1 MSSWLD
7 AHISKDFKSIFFL
20 VIALS
25 EAELYPVLYTHL
37 LIFTRKHWPARWN
50 CYSVCTEFSGQVM
63 LRCIYNVIINES
75 QWSMQITLKKL
86 YPFQWLIIALMVE
99 R

>member
-37 LIFTRKHWPARWN
+37 LIFTRKHWPARCN
-50 CYSVCTEFSGQVM
+50 CIQSALSLAG
-63 LRCIYNVIINES
+63 
-75 QWSMQITLKKL
+75 KL
-86 YPFQWLIIALMVE
+86 CSDAFTM
-99 R
+99 